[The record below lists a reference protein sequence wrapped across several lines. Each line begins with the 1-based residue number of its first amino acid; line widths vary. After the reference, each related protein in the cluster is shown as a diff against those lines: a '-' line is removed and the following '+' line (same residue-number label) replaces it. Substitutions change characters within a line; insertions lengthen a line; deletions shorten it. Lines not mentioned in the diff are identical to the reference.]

1 MRFFVS
7 GNTKKMNSKNSNMS
21 SVWQVCR
28 CEVTDKR
35 DYCVTCFPS
44 KSAHLL
50 EAMKDEDTFLRF
62 PDLRVSHA
70 SLIRNKNVLEPGIK
84 A

>member
-1 MRFFVS
+1 MEY
-7 GNTKKMNSKNSNMS
+7 SKNYTK
-21 SVWQVCR
+21 VWQVCR
-28 CEVTDKR
+28 CEVTDRR

-50 EAMKDEDTFLRF
+50 EAMKDEDTFLRY
-62 PDLRVSHA
+62 PDLCLSKSVQ
-70 SLIRNKNVLEPGIK
+70 IRNKNDFEPGIK

>member
-1 MRFFVS
+1 MEYKNNANS
-7 GNTKKMNSKNSNMS
+7 YTK
-21 SVWQVCR
+21 VWQVCR
-28 CEVTDKR
+28 CEVTDRR

-62 PDLRVSHA
+62 PDLR
-70 SLIRNKNVLEPGIK
+70 LTQIRNKNVFEPGIK